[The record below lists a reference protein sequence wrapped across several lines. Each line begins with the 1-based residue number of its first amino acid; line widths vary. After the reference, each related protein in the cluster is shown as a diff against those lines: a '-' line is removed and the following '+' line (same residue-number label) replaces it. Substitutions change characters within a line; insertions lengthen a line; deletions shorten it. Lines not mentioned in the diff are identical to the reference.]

1 MTYRVIQWYT
11 GEIAQEQIRVIHRH
25 PELELVGAVCFHDD
39 KHGMDVG
46 EIAGIGPIG
55 VKATKNASE
64 ALALEADCVLY
75 HAPFAGYDVIP
86 AILASGKNV
95 VNVVGST
102 YPKATPDYDMLEKA
116 CREGQSS
123 LMGSGIHPG
132 LHGDYLP
139 LLATSSA
146 HTINHV
152 LVNEVGDMSDYVPVT
167 LKFMGFGEKIED
179 LQAREGGAE
188 FMTETYKEIVALVAD
203 GAGIEYDELTSEC
216 EYGAATRDCV
226 DGAVKKGTVGGIR
239 VLAQAMSK
247 GKPVVTEKLTWYVDS
262 EMGEEWTGEEEGYI
276 VRLTGVPNV
285 NIEVTWS
292 EEDRAMLEAAMT
304 MTAARMI
311 NSIPVICEAKP
322 GCRTALDLPVP
333 RGFKP
338 FR

>member
-11 GEIAQEQIRVIHRH
+11 GEIAKEQIRVIHRH

-75 HAPFAGYDVIP
+75 NAPFANYDDIP

-102 YPKATPDYDMLEKA
+102 YPKVTKDYDMLEKA

-123 LMGSGIHPG
+123 LMGSGMHPG

-139 LLATSSA
+139 LLATSAA
-146 HTINHV
+146 HTIKNV
-152 LVNEVGDMSDYVPVT
+152 LIVEAGNMSGYVPTT
-167 LKFMGFGEKIED
+167 LQFMGFGEKIED
-179 LQAREGGAE
+179 LEAREDFAE
-188 FMTETYKEIVALVAD
+188 RMTTTYQEMVALVAD

-216 EYGAATRDCV
+216 EFGAATRDCEN
-226 DGAVKKGTVGGIR
+226 GLVKKGAVGGIR
-239 VLAQAMSK
+239 VFAHAMSK
-247 GKPVVTEKLTWYVDS
+247 GKPVVTEKLTWYVDD
-262 EMGEEWTGEEEGYI
+262 EMGEEWTGDNGGYI

-285 NIEVTWS
+285 NIEITWS
-292 EEDRAMLEAAMT
+292 EEGRTMLEACLT
-304 MTAARMI
+304 FTAARMI
-311 NSIPVICEAKP
+311 NSIPIVCEAKP